1 VVWGSVHEITYWIY
15 EDKQN
20 PSYVFNIDKAIY
32 GLKQSPRPWYS
43 RLSTKFHE
51 LNFVWSKSDAF
62 LFIHSRSDITMY
74 MLIYIDYIIVAGS
87 STKAVN
93 ASLKGLKDSFHL
105 KYLGD

>member
-1 VVWGSVHEITYWIY
+1 
-15 EDKQN
+15 
-20 PSYVFNIDKAIY
+20 
-32 GLKQSPRPWYS
+32 
-43 RLSTKFHE
+43 
-51 LNFVWSKSDAF
+51 
-62 LFIHSRSDITMY
+62 MY